1 MAEDI
6 FDVVDED
13 NNVVSTAPRS
23 VVHSLGLR
31 HRAVHVVIYSKSEKG
46 RKILLQKRS
55 ASKDLYPNLYTTSCS
70 GHVDSGESYEVA
82 VVREMKE
89 ETGLSVNVSELN
101 ALGIT
106 TACKETGY
114 EFTKVYEF
122 YCNEQTQFDYSKD
135 EVADFEW
142 VEEDVFL
149 KLIDSHSE
157 LFTPS
162 FLYVAKNVCTHFK
175 RM

>member
-31 HRAVHVVIYSKSEKG
+31 HRAVHVVIYSQSEKG

-89 ETGLSVNVSELN
+89 ETGLVVNISELTP
-101 ALGIT
+101 LDIT
-106 TACKETGY
+106 PACKETGY

-122 YCNEQTQFDYSKD
+122 YCDEDTEFVYSKD
-135 EVADFEW
+135 EVEAFEW
-142 VEEDVFL
+142 IMEDEFF
-149 KLIDSHSE
+149 KLIDSNSE

-162 FLYVAKNVCTHFK
+162 FLYVAKNVCMRFRRT
-175 RM
+175 